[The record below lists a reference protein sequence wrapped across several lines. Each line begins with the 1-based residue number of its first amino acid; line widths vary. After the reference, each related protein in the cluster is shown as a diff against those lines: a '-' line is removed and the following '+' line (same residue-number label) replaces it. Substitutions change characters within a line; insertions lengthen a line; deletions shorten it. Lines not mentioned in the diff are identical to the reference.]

1 MQTIDKKQLLNIAE
15 RFAVNI
21 KKKNGEIDVLL
32 GHDAHILA
40 NYKRDNVKLIG
51 GWYQNDVSLNVDFLV
66 AVIKKYKITTMNFIG
81 ASKSCSGSIILSKG
95 IIRAKVKTPK
105 MNLFMFSGYTTIDK
119 DIYIKRNL
127 IERTPASLM
136 KLWDSEDYTE
146 DLIKEMEMRRLVGNK
161 HIEIYL
167 FYPTRSKYGEKVIA
181 RRLEGNNIHH
191 IGIPVYMHNTLYPM
205 WKKVEGDRTIEIYEN
220 IVKKM
225 HKDDYRF
232 YLAMQEHK
240 SYNFHLYSLLLDPVN
255 FQKELATFILDYKDK
270 HDITY

>member
-1 MQTIDKKQLLNIAE
+1 
-15 RFAVNI
+15 
-21 KKKNGEIDVLL
+21 
-32 GHDAHILA
+32 
-40 NYKRDNVKLIG
+40 
-51 GWYQNDVSLNVDFLV
+51 
-66 AVIKKYKITTMNFIG
+66 
-81 ASKSCSGSIILSKG
+81 
-95 IIRAKVKTPK
+95 
-105 MNLFMFSGYTTIDK
+105 
-119 DIYIKRNL
+119 
-127 IERTPASLM
+127 
-136 KLWDSEDYTE
+136 
-146 DLIKEMEMRRLVGNK
+146 MEMRRLVGNK

-167 FYPTRSKYGEKVIA
+167 FYPTRSKYGEKVLA